1 MTSPSKPPSERASA
15 GAPARIEPLA
25 VLPVFLSLRD
35 RAALVVGGSPAAA
48 WKADLLAAAGA
59 RVTVV
64 AGPCAWRE
72 SDFTGVALAVADLET
87 EDEAARFAAAAR
99 RAGVPYNVIDKPAF
113 CSLQFG
119 AIVNRSPVVIGIS
132 TDGAAPVLGQAIRR
146 RIEALLPCGLAAWAQ
161 AAQEFRAGLK
171 ALLPSAERRR
181 TFWRAFAEAAFTEA
195 PPAAPVARL
204 RALAGAGPEAL
215 PGVIL
220 VGAGPGDAGLLTLNA
235 VRALQ
240 AADVILFDD
249 AVSPAVLDLARREAK
264 RLLVGSL
271 GDATAPMAKLARQGR
286 RVVRLMAGDPL
297 GSACAQGEIAT
308 LEAAGIAVSVVPG
321 IAAAQLARAP
331 RPAAARRS
339 A

>member
-1 MTSPSKPPSERASA
+1 MSLSKPPSDHRPA

-48 WKADLLAAAGA
+48 WKAELLAAAGA

-64 AGPCAWRE
+64 AEPGAWRV
-72 SDFTGVALAVADLET
+72 SDFSGVALAVADLET
-87 EDEAARFAAAAR
+87 EDEAARFAATAT

-146 RIEALLPCGLAAWAQ
+146 RIEILLPAGLAAWAA
-161 AAQEFRAGLK
+161 AAQDFRSGLK
-171 ALLPSAERRR
+171 RLLPSAERRR
-181 TFWRAFAEAAFTEA
+181 AFWRAFAELAFTEA
-195 PPAAPVARL
+195 PPDDPLERL
-204 RALAGAGPEAL
+204 RALVGAAKADL
-215 PGVIL
+215 PGITL
-220 VGAGPGDAGLLTLNA
+220 VGAGPGEAGLLTLNA

-240 AADVILFDD
+240 AAEVILFDD
-249 AVSPAVLDLARREAK
+249 AVAPAVLDLARREAK
-264 RLLVGSL
+264 RLLVGNI
-271 GDATAPMAKLARQGR
+271 GDSTAPMVKLARQGR

-297 GSACAQGEIAT
+297 TSGCAAEAIAE
-308 LEAAGIAVSVVPG
+308 LAAAGIPVSVVPG
-321 IAAAQLARAP
+321 IAAAQPAQAP
-331 RPAAARRS
+331 QPAAVRRS